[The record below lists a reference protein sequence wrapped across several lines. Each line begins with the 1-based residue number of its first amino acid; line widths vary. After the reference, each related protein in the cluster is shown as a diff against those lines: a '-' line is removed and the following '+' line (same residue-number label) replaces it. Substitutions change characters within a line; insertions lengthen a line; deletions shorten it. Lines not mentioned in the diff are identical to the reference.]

1 MQTSSDNVYILVG
14 ETTYELS
21 VQVWIE
27 SVEWPREVVT

>member
-1 MQTSSDNVYILVG
+1 MQIPSDNVYILVG

-21 VQVWIE
+21 VKVWIE